1 VPDGAIPIAFAAYVA
16 SGYLYFEVATVKE
29 RTRTPRRVTRRR
41 GVARISSK
49 NQITIPVETLR
60 KTGLKSGSEVRIE
73 AEGAGRIVVRRNE
86 DAVHRYAGIFTG
98 LYPKGYLKKLRGE
111 WRY

>member
-1 VPDGAIPIAFAAYVA
+1 MAKVREAR
-16 SGYLYFEVATVKE
+16 ATRKKG
-29 RTRTPRRVTRRR
+29 RTRIT
-41 GVARISSK
+41 AK

-60 KTGLKSGSEVRIE
+60 KAGLKSGSEVRIE
-73 AEGAGRIVVRRNE
+73 ADGAGRIVVRRNE
-86 DAVHRYAGIFTG
+86 DAVQRYAGIFTG

>member
-1 VPDGAIPIAFAAYVA
+1 MAV
-16 SGYLYFEVATVKE
+16 VKV
-29 RTRTPRRVTRRR
+29 RRARR

-49 NQITIPVETLR
+49 NQVTIPVETLR
-60 KTGLKSGSEVRIE
+60 KAGLKSGSEVRIE

-86 DAVHRYAGIFTG
+86 DAVQRYAGIFTG

>member
-1 VPDGAIPIAFAAYVA
+1 MAV
-16 SGYLYFEVATVKE
+16 VKVQ
-29 RTRTPRRVTRRR
+29 RRSRR

-60 KTGLKSGSEVRIE
+60 KAGLKSGSEVRIE

-98 LYPKGYLKKLRGE
+98 VYPKGYLKKLRGE